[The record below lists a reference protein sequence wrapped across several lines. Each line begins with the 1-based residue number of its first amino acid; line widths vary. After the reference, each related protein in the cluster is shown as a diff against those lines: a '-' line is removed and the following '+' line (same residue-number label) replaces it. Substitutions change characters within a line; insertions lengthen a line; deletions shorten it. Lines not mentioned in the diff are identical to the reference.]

1 MPRIALDP
9 STLRARLSGV
19 ALVVSTALVAG
30 SALGALVGP
39 SRAFAA
45 EEEAAAEAA
54 KSSQSSG
61 GLGVLADYLNDG
73 GWMMYVILGLLILG
87 TGLFLERAY
96 DLYLLRR
103 LAARSFMNRILDFV
117 ETRRYSAAI
126 DACSLRTGHPLAK
139 VVKAGVL
146 RANRREKEIERAMEK
161 EMLASLPG
169 LQKRI
174 GLMALLA
181 NTATLLGLLGTIFG
195 LITAFESVAAA
206 SAAARQQAL
215 ADGISQAMYTTAFG
229 ICVAVPLL
237 FFHHFLSKRM
247 ESIILEIEGGAS
259 ALLLALSGGR
269 GRTQDDEPAPQG
281 APAGAFDLAG
291 APSRA

>member
-1 MPRIALDP
+1 MSLRI
-9 STLRARLSGV
+9 LRHLTTSGHV
-19 ALVVSTALVAG
+19 F
-30 SALGALVGP
+30 GP
-39 SRAFAA
+39 AAFAA
-45 EEEAAAEAA
+45 VAGLAAATAGPSAAHAAKDEAAAASGGGG
-54 KSSQSSG
+54 SSS
-61 GLGVLADYLNDG
+61 GLGVLGEYLNDG
-73 GWMMYVILGLLILG
+73 GWMMWVILSLLILG
-87 TGLFLERAY
+87 TAIFLERSY
-96 DLYLLRR
+96 DLYVVRR

-126 DACSLRTGHPLAK
+126 DACSVRTSHPLTK

-237 FFHHFLSKRM
+237 FFHHFLSKRV
-247 ESIILEIEGGAS
+247 ESIVLEIEGGAS
-259 ALLLALSGGR
+259 ALILALSGGR
-269 GRTQDDEPAPQG
+269 GRSHDDEPSREPAG
-281 APAGAFDLAG
+281 AGAFDLAG